1 MFFTR
6 NTFFKL
12 FLKNSKRKYRVNFVG
27 KNPYGL
33 RNKHRHMF
41 FVWIEFSREFGQHFR
56 YISVGPFLSSFVSWI
71 FERRRSIK
79 LEHNTSLSN
88 RKSLKFVKKLPW
100 FVVRQ
105 SGIKII
111 IDHINGLANAL
122 INVAPAMVSLGVF
135 FYRKKYTKFSIE
147 KKNILFGVNLQK
159 NNIRRFK
166 YLYTRY

>member
-1 MFFTR
+1 M
-6 NTFFKL
+6 
-12 FLKNSKRKYRVNFVG
+12 
-27 KNPYGL
+27 
-33 RNKHRHMF
+33 
-41 FVWIEFSREFGQHFR
+41 
-56 YISVGPFLSSFVSWI
+56 
-71 FERRRSIK
+71 
-79 LEHNTSLSN
+79 
-88 RKSLKFVKKLPW
+88 
-100 FVVRQ
+100 VRQ

-122 INVAPAMVSLGVF
+122 INAAPAMVSLGVF